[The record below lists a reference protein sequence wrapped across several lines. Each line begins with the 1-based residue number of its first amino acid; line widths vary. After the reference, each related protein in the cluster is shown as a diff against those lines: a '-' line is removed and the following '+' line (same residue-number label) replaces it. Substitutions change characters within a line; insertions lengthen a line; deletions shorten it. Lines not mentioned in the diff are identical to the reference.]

1 MARGSGWECQVCLG
15 RQAMLSSF
23 SPLGSTDCICFATV
37 GTNDPVTSA
46 LHIIIGDSQP
56 MDVCSIWHNG
66 KLLRY
71 SVSLVGYG
79 FYGDVVS
86 ASEKHRWMGP
96 IKSKLD
102 CKINFIEEWP
112 RLSLFLLFLPAGGEW
127 QQVQGRFLA
136 VNLTCMSSACPKSPE
151 GLSPCAHLAD
161 GTADLILVHE
171 CSVLSFLKHLTRHTN
186 CSDQVW
192 EAFLEQVPPPH
203 SSHLSLLGAKRPL

>member
-96 IKSKLD
+96 MRYTYAEKLSKSEKQ
-102 CKINFIEEWP
+102 
-112 RLSLFLLFLPAGGEW
+112 AGGEW